1 MRLFINPE
9 INLAEKLKDP
19 EARKLLSRA
28 ITNYLRAGV
37 YDPYTHEIMPRK
49 GEVFITR
56 KGEILAPPEPGA
68 PFFTQKEYR
77 EIFKEEVPIDTQ
89 WAQIFRTVQSTK
101 EGETYGEVQAAIA
114 FQQLKVGEKPKLG
127 TLTGT
132 EVFVPNLKWG
142 AAFGFYRDWINDNA
156 IWKIEDTIRSA
167 KEGAYDALATFMY
180 GLLTAASFPTVDK
193 SASDNSSE
201 AWIKALNEAFAKLKR
216 AKKLKP
222 NQRPIV
228 ICPPEKRGYIDNAIA
243 DTQVKTAR
251 GPRLQLIPEVIDTA
265 YFASDEDVRVVVPK
279 RDFIYQE
286 REALRSEE
294 DVDIMLDAELYAWY
308 FRCNGLVRDVNAGV
322 TIHES

>member
-9 INLAEKLKDP
+9 INLREKLQNP
-19 EARKLLSRA
+19 ENRKLLARA

-37 YDPYTHEIMPRK
+37 YDPRTLEILPRK
-49 GEVFITR
+49 GEVYIS
-56 KGEILAPPEPGA
+56 KGGEILVPPEPGA

-89 WAQIFRTVQSTK
+89 WAEIFRTVKSTK
-101 EGETYGEVQAAIA
+101 EGETYAAAQAAIT
-114 FQQLKVGEKPKLG
+114 FKQLKPGEKPELA
-127 TLTGT
+127 TLTGS
-132 EVFVPNLKWG
+132 EVYVPNLKWG
-142 AAFGFYRDWINDNA
+142 AAFGFYKDWINDNA

-167 KEGAYDALATFMY
+167 KEAAYDALATFMY
-180 GLLTAASFPTVDK
+180 GLILNANFPTVSK

-251 GPRLQLIPEVIDTA
+251 GPRLQLIPQVIDTA
-265 YFASDEDVRVVVPK
+265 YFPSDANVRVVVPK

-294 DVDIMLDAELYAWY
+294 DVDIMLDAELFAWY
-308 FRCNGLVRDVNAGV
+308 FRCNGLIRDANAGV
-322 TIHES
+322 TIEES